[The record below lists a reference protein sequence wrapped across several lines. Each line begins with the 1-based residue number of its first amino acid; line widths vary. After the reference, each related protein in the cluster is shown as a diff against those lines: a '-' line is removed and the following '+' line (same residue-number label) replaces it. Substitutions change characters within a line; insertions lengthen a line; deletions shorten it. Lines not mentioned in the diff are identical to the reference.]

1 MENKKKKMCLA
12 FVRRVVSNLG
22 KENNNFVIIKHYGTF
37 SVTSEDAKNAMI
49 SYPDINVFYHHF
61 DNNEMVETYEPFL
74 TIIKNLYLK
83 YYYNETLDEFLGE
96 FDIYISFK
104 NLFLNH
110 ILKAAPVS
118 EQRVLS

>member
-1 MENKKKKMCLA
+1 
-12 FVRRVVSNLG
+12 
-22 KENNNFVIIKHYGTF
+22 
-37 SVTSEDAKNAMI
+37 MI

-96 FDIYISFK
+96 FDIYQLQKS
-104 NLFLNH
+104 FLNH
-110 ILKAAPVS
+110 ILKAVPVS